1 MTSKKVLV
9 ERKIKRKVMARVLL
23 SSGIGISI
31 TAAVAGMVYAQSV
44 EHFKTM
50 EDKKLERPV
59 NFDSFPAFIRGMNQE
74 PARTD
79 SDNNGLRDDIQL
91 KIAYQYPFDANKRAA
106 LIQYYESLIQL
117 LRLNTEMRELKISYG
132 IMQVNKALKCLQS
145 EGVPEDVSLA
155 IKEMALDRDALL
167 VRHDEILAMEP
178 NLPPELFQQRI
189 ESDCNL
195 LLQNNEQSLQSWV
208 PND

>member
-1 MTSKKVLV
+1 
-9 ERKIKRKVMARVLL
+9 
-23 SSGIGISI
+23 
-31 TAAVAGMVYAQSV
+31 
-44 EHFKTM
+44 
-50 EDKKLERPV
+50 
-59 NFDSFPAFIRGMNQE
+59 
-74 PARTD
+74 
-79 SDNNGLRDDIQL
+79 
-91 KIAYQYPFDANKRAA
+91 
-106 LIQYYESLIQL
+106 
-117 LRLNTEMRELKISYG
+117 MRELKISYG

-178 NLPPELFQQRI
+178 NLPPELFQRRI

>member
-106 LIQYYESLIQL
+106 LIQYYESLI
-117 LRLNTEMRELKISYG
+117 RKRSP
-132 IMQVNKALKCLQS
+132 
-145 EGVPEDVSLA
+145 VP
-155 IKEMALDRDALL
+155 
-167 VRHDEILAMEP
+167 H
-178 NLPPELFQQRI
+178 
-189 ESDCNL
+189 
-195 LLQNNEQSLQSWV
+195 
-208 PND
+208 